1 MKKQPT
7 EVRQEQIKKAVL
19 DIIATEGFQK
29 LSTRNLAN
37 RVGISEGA
45 LFRHF
50 KSKKDILLAIM
61 QDVRSR
67 LVRKL
72 QDIALADTSPDL
84 RLFQFMCAHVTYLLE
99 NRGITFLLFSE
110 AAHMN
115 DADLKRHLHD
125 ILIQQKQYVS
135 KIIQDGIVSGLWDP
149 ELNTE
154 SVALLYLGIPLT
166 LNIELVLNPEGVKRE
181 NFCKQMC
188 DLLKRVLQTKP

>member
-19 DIIATEGFQK
+19 DIIATVGFQK

-61 QDVRSR
+61 QDVRTQ
-67 LVRKL
+67 LVKKL
-72 QDIALADTSPDL
+72 WEISLADEAADL
-84 RLFQFMCAHVTYLLE
+84 RLFRFLCAHITYLLE
-99 NRGITFLLFSE
+99 KKGIIFLLFSE

-115 DADLKRHLHD
+115 DSDLKKHLHD
-125 ILIQQKQYVS
+125 ILNEQKQYVT
-135 KIIQDGIVSGLWDP
+135 KIIQDGLVGGLWDP
-149 ELNTE
+149 KLSAEN
-154 SVALLYLGIPLT
+154 VAVLYLGIPLA
-166 LNIELVLNPEGVKRE
+166 LNIELLLDPQRVQTE
-181 NFCKQMC
+181 NFCKKMIG
-188 DLLKRVLQTKP
+188 LLEKVLKKR

>member
-1 MKKQPT
+1 MNRQPT
-7 EVRQEQIKKAVL
+7 EIRQEQIKKAVL

-50 KSKKDILLAIM
+50 RSKKDILLAIM

-67 LVRKL
+67 LVQKL
-72 QDIALADTSPDL
+72 QDIALADASPDL

-115 DADLKRHLHD
+115 DADLKKHMHD
-125 ILIQQKQYVS
+125 ILNEQKQYVT
-135 KIIQDGIVSGLWDP
+135 KIIQDGIESGLWDS
-149 ELNTE
+149 ELSANN
-154 SVALLYLGIPLT
+154 VAVLYLGIPLA
-166 LNIELVLNPEGVKRE
+166 LNIELVLNPRGVQTE
-181 NFCKQMC
+181 NFCKRMIG
-188 DLLKRVLQTKP
+188 LLNKVLKKE